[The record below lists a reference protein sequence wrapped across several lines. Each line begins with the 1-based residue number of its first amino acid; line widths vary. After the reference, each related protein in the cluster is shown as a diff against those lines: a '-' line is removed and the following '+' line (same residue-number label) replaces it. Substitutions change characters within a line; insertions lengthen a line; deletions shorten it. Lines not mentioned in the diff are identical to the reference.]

1 MSGGSMD
8 YICFKLN
15 DAADYIE
22 DKEIKELTK
31 DLADLLHDLEW
42 YESGDYGR
50 DTYEKS
56 LKEFR
61 KKWFG
66 DSRNDRLKRYL
77 KVSLDELKLEV
88 EKMLE

>member
-8 YICFKLN
+8 YICFKLS
-15 DAADYIE
+15 DAADYIQ
-22 DKEIKELTK
+22 DKEVKDLTK

-56 LKEFR
+56 LKEFK
-61 KKWFG
+61 KKWFTG
-66 DSRNDRLKRYL
+66 SRNERLKKYL
-77 KVSLDELKLEV
+77 NDSLDGIKSEIENLLG
-88 EKMLE
+88 

>member
-61 KKWFG
+61 KKWFE

-77 KVSLDELKLEV
+77 KASLDELKSEV
-88 EKMLE
+88 EKMLG